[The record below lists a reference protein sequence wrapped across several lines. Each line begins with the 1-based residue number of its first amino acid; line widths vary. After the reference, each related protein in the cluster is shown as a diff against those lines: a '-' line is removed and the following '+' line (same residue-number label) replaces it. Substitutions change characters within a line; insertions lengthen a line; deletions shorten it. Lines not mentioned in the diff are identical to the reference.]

1 MVETV
6 DLSAMLL
13 RDETGRGL
21 TGHLARP
28 KGKGPWPG
36 VVVLFEGAGPDA
48 VNRRHADRMAE
59 AGYLALMPDLYHGR
73 GPSRCMVSVMRS
85 VSTGRGRPYADIEAA
100 RQWLLAAED
109 CTGRVG
115 VIGFCM
121 GGGFALLLAG
131 QGTYDVAAA
140 NYAQLPRDPDAALRG
155 ACAIVASY
163 GGKDKVFRGGAAKL
177 EAALSR
183 AGVEHDVKLYP
194 DAGHSF
200 LNETDNAPPA
210 LRPVLRT
217 ILGIGPEPAA
227 AADAWQRIETFFA
240 RHLTADAPTE
250 SEADATTQ
258 APPPTTTK
266 PPTEAGSKSPGAAAN
281 EAPPTG

>member
-1 MVETV
+1 MGETV

-21 TGHLARP
+21 TGYLARP

-36 VVVLFEGAGPDA
+36 VVVLYEGTGPDA

-59 AGYLALMPDLYHGR
+59 TGYLALMPDLYHGR
-73 GPSRCMVSVMRS
+73 SPNRCLISMMRA

-100 RQWLLAAED
+100 RQWLSAATE
-109 CTGRVG
+109 CTGRIG

-121 GGGFALLLAG
+121 GGGFALVLAG

-140 NYAQLPRDPDAALRG
+140 NYAQLPRDPDVALRG
-155 ACAIVASY
+155 ACPIVASY
-163 GGKDKVFRGGAAKL
+163 GGRDKAFGGAAVKL
-177 EAALSR
+177 EAALRR
-183 AGVEHDVKLYP
+183 AGVEHDVELYP

-200 LNETDNAPPA
+200 LNEADNAAPL
-210 LRPVLRT
+210 LRPVLRR
-217 ILGIGPEPAA
+217 ILGIGPEPVA

-240 RHLTADAPTE
+240 RHLAPDAPTGPGTE
-250 SEADATTQ
+250 PAADHAAEPAAEQATDT
-258 APPPTTTK
+258 PTD
-266 PPTEAGSKSPGAAAN
+266 
-281 EAPPTG
+281 